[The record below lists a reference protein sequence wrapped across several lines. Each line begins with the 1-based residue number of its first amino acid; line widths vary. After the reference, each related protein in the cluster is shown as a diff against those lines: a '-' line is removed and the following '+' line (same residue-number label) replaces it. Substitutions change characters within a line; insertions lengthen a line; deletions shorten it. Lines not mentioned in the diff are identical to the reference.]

1 VTYGVSAF
9 GPGNDPKGNPE
20 PTGRALIVKLA
31 DDEFLVAGLFCRVD
45 FRSVTQGAQ
54 REYVRVEEG
63 GYENGRF
70 RAARIW
76 NGDQTDWGL
85 NFASA
90 PQILRVSLATF

>member
-1 VTYGVSAF
+1 M
-9 GPGNDPKGNPE
+9 
-20 PTGRALIVKLA
+20 KLA

-45 FRSVTQGAQ
+45 FRPVMQGAQ

-63 GYENGRF
+63 GYEYGTF

-90 PQILRVSLATF
+90 PQVLKVRLGKF